1 MTEIAIKRVY
11 EAPEP
16 TDGTRVL
23 IDRIWPRGLTK
34 EKAAL
39 DLWLKDVAPSTD
51 LRKWFGHDPA
61 RWDAFRRRYRDE
73 LDAMPDAVA
82 RLRDL
87 AKQGKLTLLYGAHDE
102 AHNNA
107 VVLAAYLRAG

>member
-1 MTEIAIKRVY
+1 MSDIAIKRVY
-11 EAPEP
+11 AAPER